1 MFQNISVRCSKAEG
15 YSVSKQKYRMFK
27 TIVSSISK
35 QKTSVFQNRM
45 IQVFRNR
52 MIQVFRN
59 RMIQVFQNKSI
70 EYSKTVVQSGPK
82 QKLYRVLQN
91 RSLECSETVVQA
103 QSLTK
108 QQFKIDTEEHGV
120 PKQNNIFV
128 FQIRRHSKT
137 EEGI

>member
-1 MFQNISVRCSKAEG
+1 MFQNISVRCSKEKG
-15 YSVSKQKYRMFK
+15 QSVSKQKYRMFK
-27 TIVSSISK
+27 TIVQSISK

-45 IQVFRNR
+45 IQVFKNR
-52 MIQVFRN
+52 MIQVFK
-59 RMIQVFQNKSI
+59 NKSI

-108 QQFKIDTEEHGV
+108 QQFKIDTEEQGV